1 MKLIDDY
8 VFWRD
13 IEQWQRLASRISCP
27 IGPKLSLRAL
37 GIVSVIEDRHVAPTS
52 IVAQCSFFNIVIFMK
67 HSNMLINYVFM
78 LINYVF
84 MLINYVLKVNSGT
97 CLSLIFC
104 GLNIR

>member
-67 HSNMLINYVFM
+67 HSNMLINYCK
-78 LINYVF
+78 N
-84 MLINYVLKVNSGT
+84 VLKVNSGS

-104 GLNIR
+104 GLNVR